1 MLLISRIS
9 LKKVKLDQFIC
20 HSFLMIRS
28 FQLETFHPAVI
39 WISPKFLFIY
49 CNIIKWDELHPDGHW
64 MTLSKNWLDAELRIV
79 KLSTVNVSLSE
90 IVIKLS
96 QCMWQT
102 ISQKNPLSWFSL
114 SYKNLIRYCENEIM
128 KVFTLAQ
135 IRLTKFLLINLL
147 SL

>member
-1 MLLISRIS
+1 M
-9 LKKVKLDQFIC
+9 KKVKLDQCIC
-20 HSFLMIRS
+20 HSFFMIRS
-28 FQLETFHPAVI
+28 FQLETIHPSVI

-49 CNIIKWDELHPDGHW
+49 CNIMKRDKLHPDGHW

-102 ISQKNPLSWFSL
+102 ISQKPLFHDL